1 MAEAIIS
8 EVVSTIIEKLGSGA
22 YKKLVYAKDLD
33 SHITTLQ
40 ELKTTIEATLVDAET
55 LETCSNSQQDVLNK
69 LRTALTELD
78 DFLEE
83 LADKAEL
90 KQFKK
95 GNKLSK
101 PVRLFFSESNQ
112 LVSPLRD
119 ATKLKTILKKFDCIA
134 RNHAKYGSI
143 VISSP
148 PVNYQN
154 RKWRIQMAS
163 SSILNSL
170 FVGRDKDRDNIRVK
184 GCFDAQFWVSVTPDF
199 NVEAVLRKMVD
210 CGMGELSH
218 NCNAVQLYHHFI
230 QAIGGKKFL
239 LVLDNIW
246 DHASL
251 REKWVDLKSLLEE
264 CGANGSKVLLTTS
277 NKKVA
282 KLMDSMNPYKLEG
295 LTKDGSCLLFQK
307 IAFTQYQEPGVEVIG
322 MEISK
327 MCPNMPLVIQNVAG
341 ILARKRTVREWQ
353 AFRDEQFADFASY
366 GSDVER
372 TLKLSYDQLDE
383 SLKRCVKFCTL
394 FEKGGFFHLEQMI
407 HRWIALGYVKPQYK
421 SQRLEEAGE
430 EYMLSLQDF
439 GFLEIDSFDQFGFI
453 RDFKMHD
460 VMYELVLSLAGVKYK
475 AADSNTDKIL
485 LGRAFL
491 ISVFES
497 AALLPNLIS
506 LVLKW
511 CDNVEYIEDNLV
523 DDQLAPAPL
532 FPMLSELEVYGM
544 PKLKGWWRMSSSRG
558 ESGDQDSTEL
568 LEIQQHQNHNLVNQ
582 KPAFLALFMLIVY
595 YVQLTIII
603 ATQQIQIFTSLSV
616 SRMHKLKEWWRMW
629 SSGDEHNSR
638 KLIQVQKHQN
648 HYLVNCKPAFP
659 ILSSLTVDN
668 VELAVTIARRKIY
681 NHEYL
686 VIGNHWSVWQP
697 GQQRQELTLLSSYFS
712 NLQSLRL
719 HHINGLEVLPES
731 IRHLSSLDYLG
742 ISKCE
747 QLKEIPEWIDSLTAL
762 DRLDLSD
769 CPRLESLPQQ
779 ISNLPNL
786 KILQIYEC
794 PILKERCKSPDG
806 EYWSF
811 IQHISHVF
819 IRHERNWE
827 TL

>member
-69 LRTALTELD
+69 LRTTLSELD

-83 LADKAEL
+83 RADKTEL
-90 KQFKK
+90 KQVMR
-95 GNKLSK
+95 GNKLIK
-101 PVRLFFSESNQ
+101 PVRVFFSESNQ
-112 LVSPLRD
+112 LFSPLRD
-119 ATKLKTILKKFDCIA
+119 ATKLKTILKKFDRIA
-134 RNHAKYGSI
+134 SYHAKYGSI

-148 PVNYQN
+148 TVNQN
-154 RKWRIQMAS
+154 RGRNFQMAS
-163 SSILNSL
+163 SSILNNL
-170 FVGRDKDRDNIRVK
+170 FVGRDRERDNIVSMLSEDSMMTTDTLTVESIYGMDGMGKTALAQHVYDDYRVK
-184 GCFDAQFWVSVTPDF
+184 RCFDAWFWVSVPRNFDV
-199 NVEAVLRKMVD
+199 VEMLMEMITCRMEKTT
-210 CGMGELSH
+210 LPH
-218 NCNAVQLYHHFI
+218 NCNAVLLRDHVI
-230 QAIGGKKFL
+230 QAISGKKFL
-239 LVLDNIW
+239 LVLDNIGFL
-246 DHASL
+246 DHATL
-251 REKWVDLKSLLEE
+251 RLKWADLKSLLQY
-264 CGANGSKVLLTTS
+264 GAKGSKVLITTPD
-277 NKKVA
+277 KKVA
-282 KLMDSMNPYKLEG
+282 EIMDSVNSYKLEG
-295 LTKDGSCLLFQK
+295 LTEEDSWLLFQK

-497 AALLPNLIS
+497 AAL
-506 LVLKW
+506 
-511 CDNVEYIEDNLV
+511 Y
-523 DDQLAPAPL
+523 
-532 FPMLSELEVYGM
+532 FY
-544 PKLKGWWRMSSSRG
+544 RM
-558 ESGDQDSTEL
+558 
-568 LEIQQHQNHNLVNQ
+568 
-582 KPAFLALFMLIVY
+582 
-595 YVQLTIII
+595 
-603 ATQQIQIFTSLSV
+603 
-616 SRMHKLKEWWRMW
+616 
-629 SSGDEHNSR
+629 
-638 KLIQVQKHQN
+638 
-648 HYLVNCKPAFP
+648 
-659 ILSSLTVDN
+659 
-668 VELAVTIARRKIY
+668 
-681 NHEYL
+681 
-686 VIGNHWSVWQP
+686 
-697 GQQRQELTLLSSYFS
+697 
-712 NLQSLRL
+712 
-719 HHINGLEVLPES
+719 
-731 IRHLSSLDYLG
+731 
-742 ISKCE
+742 
-747 QLKEIPEWIDSLTAL
+747 
-762 DRLDLSD
+762 
-769 CPRLESLPQQ
+769 
-779 ISNLPNL
+779 
-786 KILQIYEC
+786 
-794 PILKERCKSPDG
+794 KSC
-806 EYWSF
+806 
-811 IQHISHVF
+811 I
-819 IRHERNWE
+819 
-827 TL
+827 